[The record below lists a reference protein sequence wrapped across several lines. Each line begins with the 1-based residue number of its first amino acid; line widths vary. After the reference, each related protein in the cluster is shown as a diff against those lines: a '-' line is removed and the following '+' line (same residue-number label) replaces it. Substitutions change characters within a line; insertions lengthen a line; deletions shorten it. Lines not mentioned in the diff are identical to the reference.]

1 MQHAIHLTHPSE
13 LKALLQ
19 RHGFSFSKS
28 LGQNFLIDEG
38 VLSRIVE
45 AANPSQ
51 DTCALEIG
59 PGAGTLTQQ
68 LAKNFKKAV
77 AIEIDSALIPIL
89 EETMAEFENFTLIH
103 KDVME
108 VELKALTEQEFGGA
122 PFCVAANLP
131 YYITTPIVMN
141 LLESHLPVTDMTL
154 MVQKEV
160 AERMAAMPGSKN
172 YGALSVA
179 VQYYTQPSIVCK
191 AEPHCFLP
199 QPKVASTVIHLKV
212 LSQPSVSVK
221 DEKHF
226 FKLVKSAFGQR
237 RKTLL
242 NALSKSP
249 YLSVEKEKVESALAQ
264 MNLDSAIRGER
275 LSLEE
280 FARLSDLLCGI

>member
-1 MQHAIHLTHPSE
+1 MNQSIHLTHPSE
-13 LKALLQ
+13 LKELLA
-19 RHGFSFSKS
+19 RHNFSFSKS
-28 LGQNFLIDEG
+28 LGQNFLIDDN
-38 VLSRIVE
+38 VLNKILD
-45 AANPSQ
+45 ATHPDG

-68 LAKNFKKAV
+68 LAGRFKKAV

-89 EETMAEFENFTLIH
+89 EETMADFDNFTLIH
-103 KDVME
+103 QDVMT
-108 VELKALTEQEFGGA
+108 VDLPALCRKEFDGA

-141 LLESHLPVTDMTL
+141 LLESKLPVTSMTL

-160 AERMAAMPGSKN
+160 ADRMAAKPGTKD

-179 VQYYTQPSIVCK
+179 VQYYTNPTAICK

-199 QPKVASTVIHLKV
+199 QPKVASTVIHLEV
-212 LSQPSVSVK
+212 LQEPAVTVK
-221 DEKHF
+221 DEPFF

-249 YLSVEKEKVESALAQ
+249 YITVDKEKVVSALQ
-264 MNLDSAIRGER
+264 ELGLDPAIRGEK
-275 LSLEE
+275 LSLEQ
-280 FARLSDLLCGI
+280 FAQLANILS